1 VEWGVDR
8 MPIAAVAAAAIGAGA
23 SIYSSNKAAS
33 TQKKAAAQAS
43 QIQKDQYAQ
52 SRADLAPYRELG
64 QQASGQYTS
73 LLGMNGKDAQSAA
86 LSGYTESPFLAQ
98 LVNRTGQ
105 SVDASQAARGG
116 LFSGATGQAIA
127 DRTGQL
133 YLGDFNNY
141 LSRIGGLVDTG
152 AGAAATT
159 GQFGANA
166 ASGQA
171 QNALAAGNARA
182 SGYINTGNSVN
193 NFLNQGAQLYGA
205 YKGGAFNSNPYA
217 NGQSASGD
225 FARILGGG

>member
-1 VEWGVDR
+1 
-8 MPIAAVAAAAIGAGA
+8 MPVATSTALLVGGSLAAAGATA
-23 SIYSSNKAAS
+23 YSANKAAS
-33 TQKKAAAQAS
+33 AQKAAANQAS
-43 QIQKDQYAQ
+43 QLQKDQYAQ
-52 SRADLAPYRELG
+52 TRNDLAPYRQAG
-64 QQASGQYTS
+64 QQATGQYTS

-133 YLGDFNNY
+133 YLGDYNNY

-152 AGAAATT
+152 AGAATQT

-171 QNALAAGNARA
+171 QSALAAGNAKA
-182 SGYINTGNSVN
+182 NGYINTGNAVN
-193 NFLNQGAQLYGA
+193 NFLNQGAQAYGA